1 MNTDLTTDTKLQ
13 QRSAT
18 GRIRLSPTG
27 QRQASGPRS
36 PKRGDALSSILASGA
51 LARLVIDLAVHPEEA
66 PHGRALQRRTGL
78 TPRSL
83 QAELARLEGLGIVQR
98 RPEGRLVRYA
108 LNEGSPRWRALRAL
122 VRELADPVDVLRS
135 ALADVPGV
143 AAAFVFGSIA
153 RGDFREDS
161 DVDLFVLGE
170 GIPDDLL
177 ARRTIEAG
185 VLLRREVSVVRMTSE
200 ELAHR
205 IAAGSG
211 FVLAVLRGAKLW
223 VAGSQQAF
231 DTVVLS
237 TSF

>member
-1 MNTDLTTDTKLQ
+1 MEM

-18 GRIRLSPTG
+18 GGTRLSSSG

-83 QAELARLEGLGIVQR
+83 QTELARLEALGIVRR
-98 RPEGRLVRYA
+98 RPQGRLVRYE

-122 VRELADPVDVLRS
+122 VRELADPADVLRD

-143 AAAFVFGSIA
+143 GAAFVFGSIA

-161 DVDLFVLGE
+161 DVDLFILDE
-170 GIPDDLL
+170 GVPDDLL
-177 ARRTIEAG
+177 ARRTIDAG
-185 VLLRREVSVVRMTSE
+185 VLLCREVSVVRMTSE
-200 ELAHR
+200 ELARR

-211 FVLAVLRGAKLW
+211 FALAVLRGPKLW
-223 VAGSQQAF
+223 VAGSEHRF
-231 DTVVLS
+231 DASVAGMERIS
-237 TSF
+237 A